1 MAGEPML
8 TGDRSTGKDNS
19 TTVLLSELV
28 TQQVSSIGIMD
39 QDVFPTTVS

>member
-19 TTVLLSELV
+19 TIVLLSELV
-28 TQQVSSIGIMD
+28 TQRVSSTGIMY
-39 QDVFPTTVS
+39 QDVFPTMVS